1 MFAIRLLKATP
12 KEFKSVKTIPLTE
25 EELAHNE
32 TVMAFIKELVGV
44 RKAKVNTETKHGFS
58 AYAWAKNKMHSELM
72 IYLKI
77 MQAQQE
83 IEHHVMEELQRAK
96 QFYIATGLKQTELRS
111 TLDKTS

>member
-12 KEFKSVKTIPLTE
+12 KEFQSIKTVPLTQ
-25 EELAHNE
+25 EELNRTE
-32 TVMAFIKELVGV
+32 EIMTFIKELVAI
-44 RKAKVNTETKHGFS
+44 RKAKVNIETKHGFS
-58 AYAWAKNKMHSELM
+58 AYAWAKNKMHSDLM

-96 QFYIATGLKQTELRS
+96 QFYIATGLKQTELHS
-111 TLDKTS
+111 TLDKPK